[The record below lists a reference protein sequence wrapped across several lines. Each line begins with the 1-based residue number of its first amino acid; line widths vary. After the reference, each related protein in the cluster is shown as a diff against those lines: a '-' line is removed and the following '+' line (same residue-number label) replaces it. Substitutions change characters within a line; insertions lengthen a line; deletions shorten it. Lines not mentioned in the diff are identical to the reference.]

1 MTRPPAFRLPD
12 LAALLLVLAASASLA
27 TPTILRMR
35 ERATVEQCRNR
46 LKMLGLAAHNHHD
59 VHNGMPPAA
68 RGPTPGPEG
77 SGFFHLLPY
86 LEQDNLFK
94 SAGKS
99 VRTNGVWCTP
109 VPLFTCPADTSHRGE
124 ERFAGWL
131 ATGSYATNFR
141 TAGDP
146 KTGGYD
152 GKLRMPTSF
161 TDGTS
166 NTVLF
171 AERYR
176 VCRDTPN
183 GWAYPDPTPW
193 CPTFGSHAALMF
205 QVKPAAAACDPL
217 RPQSSH
223 FAGMPVC
230 KADGAAVLASAR
242 IDPLVWGA
250 LCDPQDGMITPD
262 WEIN

>member
-1 MTRPPAFRLPD
+1 MTRSTFRLPD
-12 LAALLLVLAASASLA
+12 FAVLTLVLAASASLA

-35 ERATVEQCRNR
+35 DKASTEQCRDR
-46 LKMLGLAAHNHHD
+46 LKQLGLAAHNHHD
-59 VHNGMPPAA
+59 SIGTLPPAA
-68 RGPTPGPEG
+68 RGPAPGPEG
-77 SGFFHLLPY
+77 SAFFHLLPY
-86 LEQDNLFK
+86 LEQDFLFK

-99 VRTNGVWCTP
+99 VRTNGVWSTP
-109 VPLFTCPADTSHRGE
+109 LPTLTCPSDVSNRGE

-131 ATGSYATNFR
+131 ATGSYATNFLLS
-141 TAGDP
+141 GDP

-152 GKLRMPTSF
+152 GKWRMVAV

-166 NTVLF
+166 NTLLF
-171 AERYR
+171 GERYR

-193 CPTFGSHAALMF
+193 CPTFGSHAVLMF
-205 QVKPAAAACDPL
+205 QVRPPADRCDPL

-230 KADGAAVLASAR
+230 RADGAAVLASTR
-242 IDPLVWGA
+242 IDPVVWGH
-250 LCDPQDGMITPD
+250 LCGPQDGMITPE
-262 WEIN
+262 WEVN